1 MNPTVHPLPEAPWG
15 AIIGVYF
22 MLVGLATGV
31 TLVAYWVHPEDARA
45 QVHYAWVTTW
55 AAFLILVA
63 GSVLLVVDL
72 GQPARFHLMVASV
85 SNLGSP
91 MSIGAKLIA
100 AKLFLL
106 AVSLSLL
113 ARRRGAVAVGDLSV
127 TGSATRALLSLVP
140 AALAVVS
147 LALAVYPAVLLAR
160 TWSAPLARTPVAGV
174 LFLSTALLMGAAAA
188 LILACLGRLRGDLAL
203 RGRLRDVI
211 LWLVVGQIPLLG
223 LWLLSVDTH
232 HAPLATALSHL
243 LHGTGAAVFWL
254 AVIGVGL
261 GLPAGLL
268 PRVWS
273 SRIVA
278 IWGALAV
285 LVGAS
290 TTRYLFFSLS

>member
-1 MNPTVHPLPEAPWG
+1 MNPAVHSLLEAPWG

-55 AAFLILVA
+55 VAFLSLVA

-72 GQPARFHLMVASV
+72 GQPARFHLMVASFA
-85 SNLGSP
+85 NLGSP

-106 AVSLSLL
+106 AVSLYLL

-127 TGSATRALLSLVP
+127 TGSATRALFSIVP

-147 LALAVYPAVLLAR
+147 VALAVYPAVLLAR
-160 TWSAPLARTPVAGV
+160 TWSAPLARTPAAGV
-174 LFLSTALLMGAAAA
+174 LFLSTALLMGTAAA
-188 LILACLGRLRGDLAL
+188 LMVSCLGRLRADLAL
-203 RGRLRDVI
+203 REQLRDVL
-211 LWLVVGQIPLLG
+211 LWLVVAQIPLLG
-223 LWLLSVDTH
+223 LWLLSVDTNQ
-232 HAPLATALSHL
+232 APLATALSQL
-243 LHGTGAAVFWL
+243 LHGTRAAVFWL
-254 AVIGVGL
+254 AVIGVGI
-261 GLPAGLL
+261 GLPACLL
-268 PRVWS
+268 PRVGS
-273 SRIVA
+273 SRTVA
-278 IWGALAV
+278 IWGASAV

-290 TTRYLFFSLS
+290 TTRYLFFFLS